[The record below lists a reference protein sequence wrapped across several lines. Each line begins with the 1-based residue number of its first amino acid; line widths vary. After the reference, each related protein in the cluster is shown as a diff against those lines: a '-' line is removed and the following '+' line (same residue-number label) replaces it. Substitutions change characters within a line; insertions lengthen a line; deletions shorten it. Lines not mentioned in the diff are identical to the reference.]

1 MVFLR
6 AVREKGWQE
15 RTFAQFEGEVVDVI
29 RPTDGLAT
37 QSKLGRP
44 RKNQSGGKVIEGLVF
59 EFCYSTSWVVEDGRT

>member
-6 AVREKGWQE
+6 AVTEKGWQE

-29 RPTDGLAT
+29 RPTDALAT

-44 RKNQSGGKVIEGLVF
+44 RKNQSGGEAMEGLVF
-59 EFCYSTSWVVEDGRT
+59 RFCYSTSWVVEDGRT